1 MKQVLFEYV
10 NEQIK
15 PARDE
20 YNRLI
25 ADPAEVERTLLKGAE
40 RARELSVPFLD
51 EIRHAIGIRKLG

>member
-1 MKQVLFEYV
+1 MKQVLFEYI
-10 NEQIK
+10 NAQIK

-40 RARELSVPFLD
+40 RARELSAPFLD